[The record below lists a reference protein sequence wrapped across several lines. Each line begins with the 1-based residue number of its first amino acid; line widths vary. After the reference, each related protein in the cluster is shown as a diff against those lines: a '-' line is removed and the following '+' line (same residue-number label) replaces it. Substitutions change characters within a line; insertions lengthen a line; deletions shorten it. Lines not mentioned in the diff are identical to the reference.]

1 MRKSVTNFYN
11 VDDMK
16 KLVKNV
22 LKEEKVATKDDLKN
36 FATKD
41 DLKNF
46 ATKDDLKNFATK
58 DDLKQEF
65 SKYAT
70 KDDLIGF
77 KDTIL
82 HELQAIRDNQE
93 LITDYKDQIE
103 NHDVRIEHIEKHLHL
118 AQPE

>member
-1 MRKSVTNFYN
+1 MRKSVTNFYD
-11 VDDMK
+11 VDDVKKMMK
-16 KLVKNV
+16 DV
-22 LKEEKVATKDDLKN
+22 LRDENVATKEDLKG

-41 DLKNF
+41 DLQ
-46 ATKDDLKNFATK
+46 
-58 DDLKQEF
+58 QEL

-93 LITDYKDQIE
+93 LITGYKDQIE
-103 NHDVRIEHIEKHLHL
+103 NHDLRIEHIEKHLHVT
-118 AQPE
+118 PPT

>member
-1 MRKSVTNFYN
+1 MRKSVTNFYHI
-11 VDDMK
+11 DDMK
-16 KLVKNV
+16 GLIKTV
-22 LKEEKVATKDDLKN
+22 LKEERVATKDDLVN

-41 DLKNF
+41 DLKDF
-46 ATKDDLKNFATK
+46 VTK

-70 KDDLIGF
+70 KNDLIGF

-93 LITDYKDQIE
+93 LITNYKDQIE
-103 NHDVRIEHIEKHLHL
+103 DHDFRIEHIEKHLHL

>member
-22 LKEEKVATKDDLKN
+22 LKEEKV
-36 FATKD
+36 
-41 DLKNF
+41 